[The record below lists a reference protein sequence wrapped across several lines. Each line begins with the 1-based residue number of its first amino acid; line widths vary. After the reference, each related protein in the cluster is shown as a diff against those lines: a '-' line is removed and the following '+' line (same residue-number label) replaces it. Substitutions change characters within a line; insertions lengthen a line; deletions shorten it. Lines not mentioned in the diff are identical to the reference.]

1 MNKNGKFIST
11 ILALT
16 IILNGAAVGC
26 TEKSEEKQRSS
37 SEAVQTTEPPTE
49 QPTTVPVY
57 DSFVP
62 TPDGMTEKTQLW
74 LRDNK
79 DYIGWIRIKNTYVDY
94 PILKD
99 PGEVQEGQP
108 YYKNEHH
115 DPNSFYLYK
124 NFDRNYEFAGSLF
137 MDYRNNFGG
146 DENAQSENIMIY
158 GHNMLNLTMFG
169 SLRNYYNDHSFWE
182 NASFIELSSP
192 YEDYDYVVCGN
203 AVTSGYREDGFI
215 YWDMEELDTKE
226 DFDYYKSMLREKQV
240 FDSGVDYEYG
250 DKLLTLSTC
259 YGASENNMRFILVA
273 RRLRDG
279 EVAGDWSTIQ
289 RTDEYIQK
297 QKEKEKTTK
306 EKS

>member
-1 MNKNGKFIST
+1 MSYRVDIPTLSANEVYTLTFEYEGTETIQLIVGDLTLETTDRRVVFTTTSPVYYIESNMN
-11 ILALT
+11 LT
-16 IILNGAAVGC
+16 NLNNR
-26 TEKSEEKQRSS
+26 QI
-37 SEAVQTTEPPTE
+37 EAVQTTEPPTE

-158 GHNMLNLTMFG
+158 GL
-169 SLRNYYNDHSFWE
+169 
-182 NASFIELSSP
+182 
-192 YEDYDYVVCGN
+192 
-203 AVTSGYREDGFI
+203 
-215 YWDMEELDTKE
+215 
-226 DFDYYKSMLREKQV
+226 
-240 FDSGVDYEYG
+240 
-250 DKLLTLSTC
+250 
-259 YGASENNMRFILVA
+259 
-273 RRLRDG
+273 
-279 EVAGDWSTIQ
+279 Q
-289 RTDEYIQK
+289 RTER
-297 QKEKEKTTK
+297 E
-306 EKS
+306 